1 MNTDFENN
9 KTNRVAIILAVYN
22 GGLFL
27 EEQLLSIMGQK
38 HKNFHIFIRD
48 DGSIDDSLIII
59 NSVLNKNIYT
69 ILDNKKIK
77 TRSAAGNFFTA
88 LMQIDLSKFDYVSFA
103 DQDDVWL
110 PGKVSTGILCMQASS
125 SAGYSSNLVAFDN
138 AKNTAWFMR
147 KQGAGGDRDF
157 DYLFQGASAGC
168 TYMLTANAGEL
179 IQTKIAA
186 QTDFDVENKSHDWLI
201 YAICRSHG
209 LKWFHDVNATILYR
223 QHNSNVYSA
232 LPSFQGLKIKYKLIR
247 SGWYRAHILWLFKFL
262 LGTKNE
268 TEIFCKLSRLNLMD
282 RCWLM
287 SNCFSFR
294 RSFKQSILLAI
305 MILFIF

>member
-22 GGLFL
+22 GGPFL
-27 EEQLLSIMGQK
+27 EEQLLSIVGQK

-48 DGSIDDSLIII
+48 DGSTDDSLIIVK
-59 NSVLNKNIYT
+59 NVLNKNIYT

-77 TRSAAGNFFTA
+77 TKSAAGNFFKA
-88 LMQIDLSKFDYVSFA
+88 LMQIDLSKFDYISFA
-103 DQDDVWL
+103 DQDDIWI
-110 PGKVSTGILCMQASS
+110 PSKVSTGISRMQASL

-138 AKNTAWFMR
+138 SKNTAWFMS
-147 KQGAGGDRDF
+147 KQGADTDF

-168 TYMLTANAGEL
+168 TYMLSASAGEL
-179 IQTKIAA
+179 IQTKIAT
-186 QTDFDVENKSHDWLI
+186 QPNFDVENKSHDWLI

-223 QHNSNVYSA
+223 QHTSNVYSA
-232 LPSFQGLKIKYKLIR
+232 LPSFQGLKIKYNLIR
-247 SGWYRAHILWLFKFL
+247 SGWYKTHILWLFGFL
-262 LGTKNE
+262 LGTKDE
-268 TEIFCKLSRLNLMD
+268 AKIFHKLSRLNFKD
-282 RCWLM
+282 RLWLI

-294 RSFKQSILLAI
+294 RNFKQAILLAI

>member
-27 EEQLLSIMGQK
+27 EEQLLSIAGQK
-38 HKNFHIFIRD
+38 HKNIHIFIRD
-48 DGSIDDSLIII
+48 DGSTDDSLHIIK
-59 NSVLNKNIYT
+59 NVLDNNIYT
-69 ILDNKKIK
+69 ILDNKNVMTK
-77 TRSAAGNFFTA
+77 SAAGNFFTA
-88 LMQIDLSKFDYVSFA
+88 LMQIDLSKFDYISFA

-110 PGKVSTGILCMQASS
+110 PNKVSTGISCMQASS

-147 KQGAGGDRDF
+147 KQGPDKNF

-168 TYMLTANAGEL
+168 TYMLNTNAAEL
-179 IQTKIAA
+179 VKLKITE
-186 QTDFDVENKSHDWLI
+186 QKFFDVENKSHDWLI

-209 LKWFHDVNATILYR
+209 LKWFHDANATILYR
-223 QHNSNVYSA
+223 QHNNNVYSA
-232 LPSFQGLKIKYKLIR
+232 LASFHGLKIKINLVQ
-247 SGWYRAHILWLFKFL
+247 SGWYRNHILWLFNFL
-262 LGTKNE
+262 LGTKDE
-268 TEIFCKLSRLNLMD
+268 KKIFIKLSRLNFVD
-282 RCWLM
+282 KFWLVT
-287 SNCFSFR
+287 NCFSYR
-294 RSFKQSILLAI
+294 RSFKQAILLAI